1 LKPKGHGFYKPA
13 LEKASELLSIAN
25 QGSCVLSLLFFSD
38 GKPSDYFKDFRKND
52 SFDGFEYILVNAD
65 LIATMGSLASQFG
78 RRLNIHCIG
87 MADANEKFSTMQRM
101 VDEAKS
107 YHVQATFN
115 RPSLLSASSL
125 SEIMSSS
132 VATTLSSKTEL
143 TSLKSG
149 KMRSVRTDV
158 EREKCN
164 APDDDAITD
173 DWRVFRGSDYDN
185 FVARVWEWSSKNQD
199 FYQLIDP
206 RCRTCCKSVANSNY
220 EIDSTEG
227 SICRKCSACFFCARC
242 EWTDLAHRD
251 HHGKEC
257 RSRSEDRQHGFLA
270 KGRPGKWILDCYW
283 TVFTTQH

>member
-1 LKPKGHGFYKPA
+1 LKPRGHGFYKPA
-13 LEKASELLSIAN
+13 LEKASEILSIAN
-25 QGSCVLSLLFFSD
+25 QGSCALSLLFFSD
-38 GKPSDYFKDFRKND
+38 GKPSDYFKDFGEND
-52 SFDGFEYILVNAD
+52 SFNYSEHEKVNAD
-65 LIATMGSLASQFG
+65 LIATMGRLASQFG

-132 VATTLSSKTEL
+132 IATSLSSKTEL

-173 DWRVFRGSDYDN
+173 DWRVYRGGGSDK
-185 FVARVWEWSSKNQD
+185 FVVRVWNWSSEARD
-199 FYQLIDP
+199 FCQLIDP
-206 RCRTCCKSVANSNY
+206 RCRTCFKVVADSNY
-220 EIDSTEG
+220 RIVESTGG
-227 SICRKCSACFFCARC
+227 SMCSKCSACFFCARC
-242 EWTDLAHRD
+242 ERTSASSVHRGD
-251 HHGKEC
+251 EC
-257 RSRSEDRQHGFLA
+257 RLRAEDRRHCFLA
-270 KGRPGKWILDCYW
+270 KGRPGKWILDCY
-283 TVFTTQH
+283 